1 MVALV
6 RHRGAVAEPVRAA
19 GMDLTDA
26 VFLVPRVCTVNDC
39 NGTGQLD
46 TPIVHMLL
54 KENSEAQQAQNPSV
68 AKSLDQHEAHPAWE
82 GERARR
88 LGLLAL

>member
-19 GMDLTDA
+19 GVDLTNA
-26 VFLVPRVCTVNDC
+26 VFLVPRIRTVDDC

-46 TPIVHMLL
+46 AETWTFPL
-54 KENSEAQQAQNPSV
+54 
-68 AKSLDQHEAHPAWE
+68 
-82 GERARR
+82 
-88 LGLLAL
+88 